1 MRSIARALV
10 VAGLLAASPAIAQ
23 EKLIAIDVL
32 IEPDQRM
39 LGEAAKWNARMREQI
54 PDGLALDAQH
64 RPHITLIQ
72 RFVSEADLP

>member
-10 VAGLLAASPAIAQ
+10 VVGLLAASPAIAQ

-39 LGEAAKWNARMREQI
+39 LGEAAKWNGVAAPAIAAR
-54 PDGLALDAQH
+54 AS
-64 RPHITLIQ
+64 
-72 RFVSEADLP
+72 V